1 MGTSS
6 STAPTR
12 RPSNEVLIVRGV
24 SAEMFSKN
32 EDCEACRDTRIAA
45 RNEEKR
51 ETSKGAMRVVARN
64 AQSVAIAVK
73 SDTAK
78 SSRDSRRG
86 RNAIVVK
93 EAVKDA
99 RIIREDSENSNCFL
113 ETLIKIGMR
122 PMVTGKGRAISLDVT
137 FRWKDR
143 NWSQ

>member
-12 RPSNEVLIVRGV
+12 SPSNEVLIVRGV

-32 EDCEACRDTRIAA
+32 EDCEACRDARMAA

-51 ETSKGAMRVVARN
+51 ETSKVAMRVVGRN
-64 AQSVAIAVK
+64 AQSVAIAAK

-99 RIIREDSENSNCFL
+99 RIIREDSKNSNCF
-113 ETLIKIGMR
+113 
-122 PMVTGKGRAISLDVT
+122 
-137 FRWKDR
+137 
-143 NWSQ
+143 